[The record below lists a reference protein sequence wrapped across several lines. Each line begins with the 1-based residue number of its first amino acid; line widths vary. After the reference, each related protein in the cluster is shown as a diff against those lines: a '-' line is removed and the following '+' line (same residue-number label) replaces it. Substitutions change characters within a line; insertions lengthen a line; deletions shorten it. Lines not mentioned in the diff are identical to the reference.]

1 MATEAPAGKNLSAEE
16 KFERKSLRKSK
27 QTDLQELERRVQ
39 LAELRM
45 REAEAELRFMEASEK
60 RKAIKNS
67 GRERNKEKRGG
78 KKKAKG
84 TAAS

>member
-1 MATEAPAGKNLSAEE
+1 
-16 KFERKSLRKSK
+16 
-27 QTDLQELERRVQ
+27 VQ